1 MLNQQDLKMKIIKTE
16 ELKNIAN
23 LWFKAFNE
31 QNLDDLLSLYDES
44 AQHYS
49 PKLKIREPDT
59 KGLIKGKNAL
69 RIWWKDCFERLPTL
83 QYEVN
88 KLTADSE
95 QVFMEYTRKVMGE
108 EDMKVGEVL
117 EIKDGKIICS
127 RVYHG

>member
-1 MLNQQDLKMKIIKTE
+1 MLNQQDLKMKIIKAE

>member
-1 MLNQQDLKMKIIKTE
+1 MLNQQDLKMKIIEAE
-16 ELKNIAN
+16 ELKNIVN

-88 KLTADSE
+88 RLTADSE

>member
-1 MLNQQDLKMKIIKTE
+1 MTPQNLKDTAM
-16 ELKNIAN
+16 

-31 QNLDDLLSLYDES
+31 HNLENLLELYDDS
-44 AQHYS
+44 AEHYS
-49 PKLKIREPDT
+49 PKLKIREPET
-59 KGLIKGKNAL
+59 NGLIKGKNAL
-69 RIWWKDCFERLPTL
+69 RTWWKDCFERLPTL

-95 QVFMEYTRKVMGE
+95 QVFMEYTRKVEGE

-117 EIKDGKIICS
+117 EIKHGKIVFS

>member
-1 MLNQQDLKMKIIKTE
+1 LLNQQDLKMKIIKAE

>member
-1 MLNQQDLKMKIIKTE
+1 MIPQNLKD
-16 ELKNIAN
+16 IAM

-31 QNLDDLLSLYDES
+31 HNLENLLELYHDS
-44 AQHYS
+44 AEHYS
-49 PKLKIREPDT
+49 PKLKIREPETD
-59 KGLIKGKNAL
+59 GLIKGKNAL
-69 RIWWKDCFERLPTL
+69 RTWWKDCFERLPTL

-95 QVFMEYTRKVMGE
+95 QIFMEYTRKVEGE

-117 EIKDGKIICS
+117 EIKHGKIVFS